1 MSGSSLAQ
9 PLACTP
15 SGLTALQQGA
25 SDAVNSRGSYAWPAL
40 EVSDSNPWTRLQRRT
55 RTPVD
60 YVIGIPGFACVE
72 NRTEP
77 EISPKV
83 LKTLMPGEPSCLL
96 NGFLMAGARHKERT
110 FRYLL
115 MGAELVRHC
124 DGRHAVNL
132 CLGWQLDVGLRGQ
145 AARAL

>member
-40 EVSDSNPWTRLQRRT
+40 EVSDSNPRTRLQRRT

-60 YVIGIPGFACVE
+60 YVMGVPGFACVE

-77 EISPKV
+77 EISESLEDAHARRALV
-83 LKTLMPGEPSCLL
+83 LAEWLL
-96 NGFLMAGARHKERT
+96 
-110 FRYLL
+110 
-115 MGAELVRHC
+115 
-124 DGRHAVNL
+124 DGRSEA
-132 CLGWQLDVGLRGQ
+132 
-145 AARAL
+145 